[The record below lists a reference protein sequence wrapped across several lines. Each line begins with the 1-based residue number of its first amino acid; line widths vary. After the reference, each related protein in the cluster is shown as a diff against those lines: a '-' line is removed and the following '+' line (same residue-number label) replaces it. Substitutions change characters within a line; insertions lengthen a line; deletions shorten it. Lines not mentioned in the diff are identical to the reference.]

1 MNHQGVTEVVLFKLQ
16 EGISDEAF
24 VRAANALMPDLTAMP
39 GFIRRELGKDQD
51 GSGQWVD
58 MVYWESLE
66 QAHQASEKIMQLPSC
81 KPFLNMINL
90 EGMTMLHVSRELK

>member
-51 GSGQWVD
+51 GSGWIWFIGKVSSRPTKRPRRSCS
-58 MVYWESLE
+58 YRPASL
-66 QAHQASEKIMQLPSC
+66 
-81 KPFLNMINL
+81 F
-90 EGMTMLHVSRELK
+90 